1 MEEST
6 TPDNMLFRVV
16 QISREQQRIGFS
28 VRIASSLWNWRVFD
42 PVCHFL
48 QITGLLRISFI

>member
-28 VRIASSLWNWRVFD
+28 VRIASSLWNWGVFD
-42 PVCHFL
+42 PVRHFL
-48 QITGLLRISFI
+48 QITGIFTH